1 MRLRILSISLRTAIE
16 VKRLR
21 IRINVRSHL
30 LSVKRIEGTDI
41 AAFLIGIVA
50 PDAGTNLEPVSYLSI
65 DIHPAEIALVTG
77 IVDDTRIVNV

>member
-21 IRINVRSHL
+21 IRINVRCHL
-30 LSVKRIEGTDI
+30 LSVNRIQGANI

-50 PDAGTNLEPVSYLSI
+50 PDAGTNLEPVSYLPI